1 MASTQEL
8 MRAIDLAVAGDWDGA
23 HAIAQSDEID
33 PVHCWIHAV
42 LHRIEGDAFNSRYW
56 YRRAGRDPEAFATPE
71 AELTAIKA
79 TLPRPTES

>member
-8 MRAIDLAVAGDWDGA
+8 MRAIDLAIAGDWDGA
-23 HAIAQSDEID
+23 HAIAQRDETD

-71 AELTAIKA
+71 AELTAIKSYA
-79 TLPRPTES
+79 SKAD